1 MLLFFLH
8 SDPKSNH
15 RTDITVTLTF
25 LRSTADADAIAR
37 INKSTESLAS
47 QIPTLLGSQKIDTHA
62 PLALYSSKALKSPI
76 S

>member
-1 MLLFFLH
+1 MLLSFLH
-8 SDPKSNH
+8 SGSKSNH

-25 LRSTADADAIAR
+25 LRSTADEEAIAR

-62 PLALYSSKALKSPI
+62 PLALYSSKAVKSPI